1 MKLMIDDAVWGF
13 KEIFSDFGEIVTLP
27 GREINRQ
34 SLLDCEILIVRSRTK
49 VNKEL
54 LEGTKVRFVGS
65 TVAGLDHIDEAYLL
79 EKNIT
84 FTSAQ
89 GCNSNAVAEY
99 VISALANLANDYSF
113 DLSSKTLGI
122 IGVGNVG
129 SRLDFKAKQ
138 LGITTLINDPP
149 RQEIEGNEGFFDL
162 NTTLSADIVSFHTPL
177 TFSGSHPTHQL
188 LGSHNFDLITEN
200 TIVINAARGGIID
213 ESLWENTITKANII
227 DCWEQEPNINTKLQ
241 NSAYW
246 ATPHIAGHSIDA
258 KFMGSYMIYK
268 DLCSFTKTPLK
279 NEVEHLTNPAV
290 VTINENTLHETLNSI
305 YPFIDDHLAIKNI
318 LKFEDYRRNYPDR
331 FEWRHFKTRFDISQA
346 SHVNHKLL
354 QNDYE

>member
-27 GREINRQ
+27 GRKIDRQ

-65 TVAGLDHIDEAYLL
+65 TVAGLDHIDETYLQ
-79 EKNIT
+79 ENNIT
-84 FTSAQ
+84 FASAQ
-89 GCNSNAVAEY
+89 GCNANAVAEY
-99 VISALANLANDYSF
+99 VISALTNLANDYSF
-113 DLSSKTLGI
+113 DLSRKTLGI

-138 LGITTLINDPP
+138 LGITTLLNDPP
-149 RQEIEGNEGFFDL
+149 RQEIEGNKGFFDL
-162 NTTLSADIVSFHTPL
+162 NTTLNADIVTFHTPL
-177 TFSGSHPTHQL
+177 TFTGSFPTNNL
-188 LGSHNFDLITEN
+188 LGSHNFDFITEN
-200 TIVINAARGGIID
+200 TIVINTARGGIVD
-213 ESLWENTITKANII
+213 ENLWENTKTKANVI
-227 DCWEQEPNINTKLQ
+227 DCWVDEPNINSKLQ
-241 NSAYW
+241 SSAYW

-268 DLCSFTKTPLK
+268 GLCSFTKTPLK
-279 NEVEHLTNPAV
+279 NEVEHLINPAV
-290 VTINENTLHETLNSI
+290 VTINENTLHETLNAI

-318 LKFEDYRRNYPDR
+318 SKFEDYRRNYLDR
-331 FEWRHFKTRFDISQA
+331 FEWRHFKTRFDIPQA
-346 SHVNHKLL
+346 KK
-354 QNDYE
+354 